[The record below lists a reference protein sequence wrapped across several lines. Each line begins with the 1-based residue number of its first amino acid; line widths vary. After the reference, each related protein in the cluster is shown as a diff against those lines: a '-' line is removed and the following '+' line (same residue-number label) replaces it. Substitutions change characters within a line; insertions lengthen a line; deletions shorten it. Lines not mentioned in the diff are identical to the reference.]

1 MAAMTS
7 STLLA
12 RHGHR
17 LIELGVALF
26 LFTSL
31 WGFVVHNV
39 AAPRLGLS
47 VHTLSAFEGVL
58 LLGLGLVWPR
68 LKFGSVSSRI
78 AFWLLV
84 YSALATLLPYVLA
97 AIWGA
102 GNETIS
108 LAAGS
113 AHGTAG
119 QEAIIRYV
127 IYTAAP
133 TGIIAFTLILWGL
146 RLPRTGSLE

>member
-1 MAAMTS
+1 VS

-17 LIELGVALF
+17 LIQLGVALF
-26 LFTSL
+26 LFTSF
-31 WGFVVHNV
+31 WGFVVHGL
-39 AAPRLGLS
+39 ASPRLGLS

-58 LLGLGLVWPR
+58 LIGLGLVWPR

-84 YSALATLLPYVLA
+84 YSAIATLVPYILA

-102 GNETIS
+102 GNGTIS

-113 AHGTAG
+113 ARGTAE

-133 TGIIAFTLILWGL
+133 TGNVAFTLVLWGL
-146 RLPRTGSLE
+146 RLPQTGSPE